1 MAGLSRRALVHVSR
15 FQRLCLAA
23 RAANS
28 TLLFCLVCFVF
39 VLTACRPARGP
50 QIVRLPP
57 PSERG
62 FLGTGDIF
70 SLEIVGEKDLP
81 KDYQVAADGTVDF
94 PYIHAVHVAGLE
106 AQELARLV
114 RQRLIHAK
122 VLSDPSVI
130 VQVKEFH
137 SRKVTLLGQVA
148 RSGSYP
154 FTPGMTLIQAVSM
167 AGGLTSIANSDRVNI
182 TRKAD
187 SGKVY
192 TALLSV
198 GAIMEGKSPD
208 VPLQAGDQ
216 IYVYERIF

>member
-1 MAGLSRRALVHVSR
+1 MSS
-15 FQRLCLAA
+15 FQRLVVRARFALRACLLC
-23 RAANS
+23 
-28 TLLFCLVCFVF
+28 LLCSSFILSG
-39 VLTACRPARGP
+39 CRPDRGP
-50 QIVRLPP
+50 QVVKLPP

-62 FLGTGDIF
+62 FLGAGDIF
-70 SLEIVGEKDLP
+70 TLEIVGEKDLP
-81 KDYQVAADGTVDF
+81 NNYQVAADGTVDF

-137 SRKVTLLGQVA
+137 SRKITVLGQVA

-154 FTPGMTLIQAVSM
+154 FTPGMTLIQVISM
-167 AGGLTSIANSDRVNI
+167 AGGLTSIANSNRVNL
-182 TRKAD
+182 TRKSD

-192 TALLSV
+192 TAVLSV
-198 GAIMEGKSPD
+198 GIIMEGKSPD

-216 IYVYERIF
+216 IYVYERLF

>member
-1 MAGLSRRALVHVSR
+1 MSSFRKLTGAALRACLLGLLV
-15 FQRLCLAA
+15 L
-23 RAANS
+23 
-28 TLLFCLVCFVF
+28 TF
-39 VLTACRPARGP
+39 VLSACQPQRGP
-50 QIVRLPP
+50 QVVRLPP

-62 FLGTGDIF
+62 FIGAGDIF
-70 SLEIVGEKDLP
+70 TLEIVGEKDLP

-137 SRKVTLLGQVA
+137 SRKVTVLGQVA

-154 FTPGMTLIQAVSM
+154 FTPGMTLIQAISM
-167 AGGLTSIANSDRVNI
+167 AGGLTSIANSNRVNI
-182 TRKAD
+182 TRKSD

-192 TALLSV
+192 TAVLSV
-198 GAIMEGKSPD
+198 GVIMEGKSPD
-208 VPLQAGDQ
+208 VQLQAGDQ
-216 IYVYERIF
+216 IYVYERLF